1 MDHDESQRSLA
12 QLWQHAKD
20 GCLTPWAQA
29 KAWAIREVWKET
41 KGSKTYGLCPHVAER
56 VVKQG
61 GGNPTKQAIAQ
72 LFEKM
77 DAHTFGYGSFLG
89 RGVVVCI

>member
-1 MDHDESQRSLA
+1 VAACKGWLLDTLGASEGMGNTRGMEGD
-12 QLWQHAKD
+12 
-20 GCLTPWAQA
+20 
-29 KAWAIREVWKET
+29 

-72 LFEKM
+72 LFEKT
-77 DAHTFGYGSFLG
+77 DAHTFGHGSFLG